1 MKIYLD
7 IETIPG
13 QAPDIRQEIAD
24 AITHPGSMKKPE
36 TIERW
41 EIEKKP
47 QEIEDAWRKT
57 SFDGARGEIVVIGWA
72 IDDAPPQ
79 VAMRDV
85 GGNER
90 LMLSMFFE
98 AVRDKEM
105 LKRPIE
111 WIGHNV
117 RDFDLRFIFQ
127 RAVILGVQPPFR
139 LPHDARPGSEW
150 VYDTMTAWAG
160 WGGRVSLD
168 RLCKAMDI
176 PTKGA
181 ELGGEEIDGSKV
193 WDFVQAGRIRDV
205 AMYCMGDVDRVRA
218 VYRRMTFQGGAA

>member
-13 QAPDIRQEIAD
+13 QNPDIRKEVAD

-47 QEIEDAWRKT
+47 QAIEDAWRKT
-57 SFDGARGEIVVIGWA
+57 SFDGAQGEIVVIGWA

-85 GGNER
+85 GGDER
-90 LMLSMFFE
+90 LMLATFFE
-98 AVRDKEM
+98 SVAAY
-105 LKRPIE
+105 LKDRRPIE
-111 WIGHNV
+111 WIGHRV
-117 RDFDLRFIFQ
+117 REFDLRFIFQ

-150 VYDTMTAWAG
+150 VYDTMTSWAG

-168 RLCKAMDI
+168 RLCKALDI
-176 PTKGA
+176 PTKGT

-205 AMYCMGDVDRVRA
+205 ATYCMGDVDRVRA
-218 VYRRMTFQGGAA
+218 VYRRMTFQGGA